1 MARVLVVEDDPDIRQ
16 LVELRLR
23 GLGHRVVSAPSG
35 PEALAV
41 IADRGAPEVVV
52 LDVAMPGMTGL
63 EVLRTLRAQPEHA
76 DLPAIFLSARVRPED
91 IAAGEELG
99 ALYLTKPFVVSALAG
114 AIDKA
119 LTRTAEAAAGW

>member
-23 GLGHRVVSAPSG
+23 GLGHRVVAAASG

-41 IADRGAPEVVV
+41 VAERGAPEVVV

-63 EVLRTLRAQPEHA
+63 EVLRALRAQPEHA
-76 DLPAIFLSARVRPED
+76 HLPAIFLSARVRPED
-91 IAAGEELG
+91 IAAGEALG
-99 ALYLTKPFVVSALAG
+99 ATYLTKPFVVSALAK
-114 AIDKA
+114 AIEKA
-119 LTRTAEAAAGW
+119 LSAAAETVGSW

>member
-23 GLGHRVVSAPSG
+23 GLGHRVVSAASG
-35 PEALAV
+35 PEALTV
-41 IADRGAPEVVV
+41 IAERGTPEVVV

-63 EVLRTLRAQPEHA
+63 ELLHNLRAQPEHA
-76 DLPAIFLSARVRPED
+76 ELPAIFLSARVRPED
-91 IAAGEELG
+91 IAAGEALG
-99 ALYLTKPFVVSALAG
+99 ATYLTKPFVVSALAA

-119 LTRTAEAAAGW
+119 LAGAGQAAAGW

>member
-1 MARVLVVEDDPDIRQ
+1 VARVLVVEDDPDIRQ

-23 GLGHRVVSAPSG
+23 GLGHRVVSAASG
-35 PEALAV
+35 SEALEV
-41 IADRGAPEVVV
+41 IAERGAPEVIV

-63 EVLRTLRAQPEHA
+63 EVLRTLRAEPQHA

-99 ALYLTKPFVVSALAG
+99 AIYLTKPFVVSALAG
-114 AIDKA
+114 AIEKA
-119 LTRTAEAAAGW
+119 LASNTSAAAGW

>member
-23 GLGHRVVSAPSG
+23 GLGHRVVSASSG
-35 PEALAV
+35 AEALSV
-41 IADRGAPEVVV
+41 IAERGDPEVVV

-63 EVLRTLRAQPEHA
+63 EVLRALRARPEHA
-76 DLPAIFLSARVRPED
+76 HLPAIFLSARVRPED

-99 ALYLTKPFVVSALAG
+99 AIYLTKPFVVSALAK
-114 AIDKA
+114 AIEKA
-119 LTRTAEAAAGW
+119 LAVHAEAVVGW

>member
-23 GLGHRVVSAPSG
+23 GLGHRVVSAASG
-35 PEALAV
+35 AEALTV
-41 IADRGAPEVVV
+41 IAERGAPEVVV

-63 EVLRTLRAQPEHA
+63 DVLRTLRTQPEHA
-76 DLPAIFLSARVRPED
+76 HLPAIFLSARVRPED

-99 ALYLTKPFVVSALAG
+99 AIYLTKPFVVSALAG
-114 AIDKA
+114 AIEKA
-119 LTRTAEAAAGW
+119 LTAGVEAVAGW

>member
-23 GLGHRVVSAPSG
+23 GLGHRVVSAGSG
-35 PEALAV
+35 PEALTV
-41 IADRGAPEVVV
+41 IAERGAPEVVV

-63 EVLRTLRAQPEHA
+63 EVLRTLRTLPEHA
-76 DLPAIFLSARVRPED
+76 HLPAIFLSARVRPED

-99 ALYLTKPFVVSALAG
+99 AIYLTKPFVVSALAG
-114 AIDKA
+114 AIEKA
-119 LTRTAEAAAGW
+119 LTASVEAAAGW

>member
-23 GLGHRVVSAPSG
+23 GLGHRVVAAASG

-41 IADRGAPEVVV
+41 IAERGAPEVVV

-63 EVLRTLRAQPEHA
+63 EVLRTLRADPEHA
-76 DLPAIFLSARVRPED
+76 HLPAIFLSARVRPED

-99 ALYLTKPFVVSALAG
+99 ATYLTKPFVVSALAK
-114 AIDKA
+114 AIEKA
-119 LTRTAEAAAGW
+119 LATAAEAVGSW

>member
-35 PEALAV
+35 AEALAV
-41 IADRGAPEVVV
+41 IADRGAPEVIV

-63 EVLRTLRAQPEHA
+63 DVLRTLRADPAHST
-76 DLPAIFLSARVRPED
+76 LPAVFLSARVRPED
-91 IAAGEELG
+91 IAAGERLG
-99 ALYLTKPFVVSALAG
+99 ATYLTKPFVVSALAA

-119 LTRTAEAAAGW
+119 LAADAEVAAGW

>member
-1 MARVLVVEDDPDIRQ
+1 VARVLVVEDDPDIRQ

-23 GLGHRVVSAPSG
+23 GLGHRVVSAASG
-35 PEALAV
+35 AEALEV
-41 IADRGAPEVVV
+41 IADRGAPEVIV

-63 EVLRTLRAQPEHA
+63 EVLRTLRTDPEHA

-99 ALYLTKPFVVSALAG
+99 AIYLTKPFVVSALAG
-114 AIDKA
+114 AIEKA
-119 LTRTAEAAAGW
+119 LATTAQAAAGW

>member
-23 GLGHRVVSAPSG
+23 GLGHRVVAAADG
-35 PEALAV
+35 AEALAV
-41 IADRGAPEVVV
+41 IAERGAPEVVV

-76 DLPAIFLSARVRPED
+76 GLPAIFLSARVRPED
-91 IAAGEELG
+91 ITAGEELG
-99 ALYLTKPFVVSALAG
+99 AIYLTKPFVVSALAG
-114 AIDKA
+114 AIEKA
-119 LTRTAEAAAGW
+119 LAASAQSAGSW

>member
-23 GLGHRVVSAPSG
+23 GLGHRVVAAASG

-41 IADRGAPEVVV
+41 IAERGAPEVVV

-63 EVLRTLRAQPEHA
+63 EVLRALRAQPEHA
-76 DLPAIFLSARVRPED
+76 HLPAIFLSARVRPED

-99 ALYLTKPFVVSALAG
+99 ATYLTKPFVVSALAK
-114 AIDKA
+114 AIEKA
-119 LTRTAEAAAGW
+119 LATAAEAVGSW

>member
-23 GLGHRVVSAPSG
+23 GLGHRVVAAASG

-41 IADRGAPEVVV
+41 IAERGAPEVVV

-63 EVLRTLRAQPEHA
+63 EVLRTLRSQPEHA
-76 DLPAIFLSARVRPED
+76 GLPAVFLSARVRPED

-99 ALYLTKPFVVSALAG
+99 AIYLTKPFVVSALAG
-114 AIDKA
+114 AIEKS
-119 LTRTAEAAAGW
+119 LTAAAEVAVGW

>member
-35 PEALAV
+35 AEALAV
-41 IADRGAPEVVV
+41 IAERGAPEVVV

-63 EVLRTLRAQPEHA
+63 EVLRTLRAQPETA

-99 ALYLTKPFVVSALAG
+99 AVYLTKPFVVSALAG

-119 LTRTAEAAAGW
+119 LQAEAHAAGGW

>member
-35 PEALAV
+35 AEALTV
-41 IADRGAPEVVV
+41 IADRGAPEVIV

-63 EVLRTLRAQPEHA
+63 EVLRALRADPAHA
-76 DLPAIFLSARVRPED
+76 ALPAVFLSARVRPED

-99 ALYLTKPFVVSALAG
+99 AIYLTKPFVVSALAA

-119 LTRTAEAAAGW
+119 LATTAEAAAGW